1 MRTCGVDVPFSLRYH
16 PTVKSEDLPK
26 LDNRTKERIKRAIE
40 TRLAIA
46 PQDYGEPLR
55 RTLKGYWKMRV
66 GDYRIVFRVQEKE
79 ILILGILHRK
89 DVYTIIEK
97 HRK

>member
-1 MRTCGVDVPFSLRYH
+1 VSFSLRYQ
-16 PTVKSEDLPK
+16 PSIKSEDLPK
-26 LDNRTKERIKRAIE
+26 LDNKTKQRIKRTIE

-66 GDYRIVFRVQEKE
+66 GDYRIVFKVQEKE
-79 ILILGILHRK
+79 ILILGTLHRK
-89 DVYTIIEK
+89 DAYARIEK